1 MLLLPSRQGPQ
12 ESLML
17 FVFRAGLPKRQGFT
31 ALNSVFC
38 LVRNLTLNKFCR
50 HFIKARWRW
59 LALENHGLL
68 RPSIILNSSRF
79 DTIIYIS
86 ETKLLLDA
94 PLLKGFHHSRVAS
107 TPSEHQIELAFPRAF
122 TEAGGV
128 CQASVAPGQ
137 PQISGAPKRK
147 LGQRAPSSLSGYA
160 LGAWQL

>member
-17 FVFRAGLPKRQGFT
+17 FVFRAGLPKRRGFT
-31 ALNSVFC
+31 ALNCC
-38 LVRNLTLNKFCR
+38 LLPCRELNKFCR

-59 LALENHGLL
+59 LALENRGLL
-68 RPSIILNSSRF
+68 RPSIILNSSQF
-79 DTIIYIS
+79 DTIIYIC

-107 TPSEHQIELAFPRAF
+107 SPSKRQIELAFPRAF

-128 CQASVAPGQ
+128 CQASVVPGQ
-137 PQISGAPKRK
+137 PQVSGAPKRK
-147 LGQRAPSSLSGYA
+147 LRQRALSPLSGYA